1 MRAHANIGKRYQNY
15 KHEWLCRSHESCYSQ
30 DRDRG
35 LCHDQHI
42 GDHSVF
48 FSFFNLKGDF
58 NYPIN
63 SYLSFSLYHY
73 LFSYKILIRI
83 RISDENL
90 FIRLNEIK
98 YIYKT
103 KVDCHWRN
111 ANRFSWLNFRPFLID
126 DTETFMRNVSHVSF
140 SQVLCQWVYQRVV
153 G

>member
-1 MRAHANIGKRYQNY
+1 MRAHANIGKRFQNY

-58 NYPIN
+58 NYPMN
-63 SYLSFSLYHY
+63 SYLSPSIIISSPLLLH
-73 LFSYKILIRI
+73 KILIRI
-83 RISDENL
+83 SVKIYL
-90 FIRLNEIK
+90 F
-98 YIYKT
+98 
-103 KVDCHWRN
+103 V
-111 ANRFSWLNFRPFLID
+111 LI
-126 DTETFMRNVSHVSF
+126 
-140 SQVLCQWVYQRVV
+140 